1 MSPILCTFSDRTIF
15 LCFQLQLSQP
25 LPAKQLQC
33 LQSCE
38 LRAGP
43 PLHQRLQ
50 VSAFTLP
57 CIIWYKMKHTGPPV
71 VILGGGRWWCFSMW
85 QRWWD
90 LAVFCDARMS
100 CSCTPCSS
108 EQSAKAK
115 TQKELFKTLK
125 ELKMHLPS
133 EKRSKGK
140 SSTINTLKYAL
151 RCVKQVKGKPSS
163 NCSCVKMFKTLG

>member
-1 MSPILCTFSDRTIF
+1 MSPILCTLNDMIIF
-15 LCFQLQLSQP
+15 FCLQLQLSQP
-25 LPAKQLQC
+25 LTAKQFQC
-33 LQSCE
+33 FQSCE

-50 VSAFTLP
+50 VSVFTLP
-57 CIIWYKMKHTGPPV
+57 YIIWYKMNRACPPD
-71 VILGGGRWWCFSMW
+71 VILCGGRWWCFSMW
-85 QRWWD
+85 QHWWD
-90 LAVFCDARMS
+90 LVSFFDARVS
-100 CSCTPCSS
+100 CSCTTCSS

-163 NCSCVKMFKTLG
+163 DCSCVKIKTLD